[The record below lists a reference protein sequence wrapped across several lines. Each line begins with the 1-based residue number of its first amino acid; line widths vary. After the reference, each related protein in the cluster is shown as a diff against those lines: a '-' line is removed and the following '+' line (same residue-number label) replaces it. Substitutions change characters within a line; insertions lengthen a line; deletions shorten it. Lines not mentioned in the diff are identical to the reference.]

1 MRIWVNFSYTWIDS
15 ASHSLPLLE
24 VIWLADLPPKSFAQI
39 HEWLIGWLRKIGTR
53 RAPTND
59 KWSYTPSS
67 GVKTPV
73 VTQVWGHLYGLQTSL
88 VTGKGPPCRLILP
101 DLSVKVG
108 IHDVL
113 GVTHLEFS
121 WRQRQQRVDTFCSST
136 IGHHKKNIYDI
147 EKPVVWSYLLGMIPK
162 RKRPMISRDTNVLGV
177 DRLIWWSVNGPH
189 I

>member
-15 ASHSLPLLE
+15 ASHSLPLFE
-24 VIWLADLPPKSFAQI
+24 GIWLADLPPKSFAQI

-113 GVTHLEFS
+113 GVTHLEFLKTKAAKGRYILLINHWPS
-121 WRQRQQRVDTFCSST
+121 QKKHLWHWKTCSLKLSF
-136 IGHHKKNIYDI
+136 GDDSKKETTYDF
-147 EKPVVWSYLLGMIPK
+147 
-162 RKRPMISRDTNVLGV
+162 
-177 DRLIWWSVNGPH
+177 
-189 I
+189 